1 MNSSW
6 IVRTAAACA
15 AAATAAT
22 MAAAP
27 AFGHVTVSGPD
38 ASRGGS
44 AVLVFRVPNESATGS
59 PTVEVAVQIPGVAA
73 ADTEAAPGWKAMVR
87 KDSGRNVT
95 DITWKADAGGGIGP
109 SQFGQF
115 SVLANGLPD
124 TEKLTMP
131 AMQTYADG
139 LVVRWDQEPSDKSE
153 PERPAPS
160 LSLAAKQSGGINN
173 HGDIQP
179 AASSS
184 GSSTDTTARWLGGI
198 GIVLG
203 GLGLIAALG
212 LQVVRRKSSP
222 RGASGRG
229 RAPGVQ

>member
-6 IVRTAAACA
+6 IARTASACA
-15 AAATAAT
+15 AAAIAAT
-22 MAAAP
+22 VVAVAAAP
-27 AFGHVTVSGPD
+27 AFGHVTVSGLN

-59 PTVEVAVQIPGVAA
+59 PTVEVAVQISGVTA
-73 ADTEAAPGWKAMVR
+73 ADTEAVPGWKAVVR

-95 DITWKADAGGGIGP
+95 DITWTANSGGGIGP

-124 TEKLTMP
+124 IEKLTMP
-131 AMQTYADG
+131 AVQTYADG
-139 LVVRWDQEPSDKSE
+139 QVVRWDQEPAGDESE

-160 LSLAAKQSGGINN
+160 LVLAAKQSGGVNN

-179 AASSS
+179 AASNS
-184 GSSTDTTARWLGGI
+184 GSSSDTTARWLGAI

-212 LQVVRRKSSP
+212 LRAVRRKS
-222 RGASGRG
+222 
-229 RAPGVQ
+229 